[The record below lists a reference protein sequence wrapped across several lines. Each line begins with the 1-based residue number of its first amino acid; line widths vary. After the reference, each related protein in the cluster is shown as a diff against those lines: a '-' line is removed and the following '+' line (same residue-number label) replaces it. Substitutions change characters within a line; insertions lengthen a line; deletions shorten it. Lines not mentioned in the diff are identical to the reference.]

1 MLSQMVNI
9 GDMISLISVLFDNN
23 GITNISNCTEQA
35 VPKPIHIIQFG
46 HILSQLGNCQSYGN
60 IIFLIRIGIIW
71 FVHIIW
77 FWDRLKEHFLVRRTI
92 TLPLVF
98 IVNLSIQL

>member
-1 MLSQMVNI
+1 MLNQMVNI

-46 HILSQLGNCQSYGN
+46 HILSQLGNC
-60 IIFLIRIGIIW
+60 
-71 FVHIIW
+71 
-77 FWDRLKEHFLVRRTI
+77 
-92 TLPLVF
+92 
-98 IVNLSIQL
+98 